1 MLALLQ
7 RDQRLLRF
15 LFAVARLSVVLDFFE
30 LLQVA
35 VHQLHCTRHWCLEVH
50 AVLGTGVLHLLLGEA
65 VELVPPPQDLVGGCP
80 TVLVSEQFLEA
91 SVDLPEGEAAMLQC
105 GLQHGAE
112 EESVD
117 GLGVC
122 VGELAPIH

>member
-7 RDQRLLRF
+7 RYQGLLRF

-35 VHQLHCTRHWCLEVH
+35 VHQLHCTLHWCLEVH

-65 VELVPPPQDLVGGCP
+65 VALVPPPQDLVGSRP

-91 SVDLPEGEAAMLQC
+91 SVDLPVGEAAMLQC